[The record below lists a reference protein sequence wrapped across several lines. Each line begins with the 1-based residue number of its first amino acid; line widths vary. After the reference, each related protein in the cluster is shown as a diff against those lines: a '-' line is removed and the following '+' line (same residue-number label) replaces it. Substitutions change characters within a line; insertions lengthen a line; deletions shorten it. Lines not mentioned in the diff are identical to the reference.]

1 MYQVQQPSHREG
13 VHLTGPTIV
22 RMMRKHRCT
31 IRGLAASMRIT
42 QKRVRQVRAKG
53 MHGWAGVWDWLET
66 ITQEPWTEADVC
78 GPRAAA
84 YVASLYCDRPRRIP
98 PVARG

>member
-1 MYQVQQPSHREG
+1 MYQVQQHSPRDSI
-13 VHLTGPTIV
+13 HLTGPTIV
-22 RMMRKHRCT
+22 RMMRRHRRT

-42 QKRVRQVRAKG
+42 QKLVREIRAKG
-53 MHGWAGVWDWLET
+53 VPDWASVWDWLEA
-66 ITQEPWTEADVC
+66 ITQEPWAEAEVC

-98 PVARG
+98 PVTRG